1 MVLAICNIC
10 ASHAAQLDLEICP
23 QIVHTEPSAIPT
35 TFARRKPID
44 DLVNNPD
51 ISQNYYQ
58 PVCASSF
65 FLAIRVAGC
74 TDLNN

>member
-1 MVLAICNIC
+1 MFAICNTC

-23 QIVHTEPSAIPT
+23 HIVHTEPSAIPAI
-35 TFARRKPID
+35 FARRKPID
-44 DLVNNPD
+44 VIVNDPD

-65 FLAIRVAGC
+65 ILAIRV
-74 TDLNN
+74 